1 MSRFERTQ
9 SNFIKGRIEQE
20 INQLRPGKVL
30 RVYEHKVST
39 DNSNFEVDVRTDG
52 GTRIERAAAISQVST
67 DDISVPQVGDTVV
80 IGFFAGENDNAFVLG
95 TVNTSLDRPPIGVAG
110 MNKSVVESGESPAG
124 PGDLEVT
131 KYTNYDK
138 NVAFEDKNTAT
149 PEEAYVQIT
158 KGEQQKLLP
167 DEGRDTPAKVEV
179 YDSPA
184 NDEAHIS
191 IELNKVGG
199 EDTDGTW
206 GIKFDLKTGTFEL
219 ADSSG
224 FGIESDGSG
233 NFTFHH
239 KTIDFNEVA
248 EDVGPL
254 DL

>member
-20 INQLRPGKVL
+20 INQIRPGKVL
-30 RVYEHKVST
+30 RVYEHKV
-39 DNSNFEVDVRTDG
+39 
-52 GTRIERAAAISQVST
+52 
-67 DDISVPQVGDTVV
+67 
-80 IGFFAGENDNAFVLG
+80 
-95 TVNTSLDRPPIGVAG
+95 
-110 MNKSVVESGESPAG
+110 
-124 PGDLEVT
+124 
-131 KYTNYDK
+131 
-138 NVAFEDKNTAT
+138 
-149 PEEAYVQIT
+149 
-158 KGEQQKLLP
+158 
-167 DEGRDTPAKVEV
+167 
-179 YDSPA
+179 
-184 NDEAHIS
+184 AHIS